1 MCAGAGGDAVVGV
14 QRVRHL
20 GGVPVPEVQR
30 HDGSPAGQGKVAV
43 DRDVVDVPDLLVEP
57 LHQGVLRLFHRL
69 YALRQQVVRRRVQ
82 PGDTVAV
89 QRAGLQTGGVVLRL
103 LPVEGVD
110 AAAAPQQGADVHA
123 GTDAQPAG
131 TLRPHEPLVAGEA
144 QYVHPQR
151 GHVDRDRAR
160 RLGGVQNQ
168 QCAVGMGDL
177 RDARY
182 VQHISRQVGGMGAH
196 HGSGVGAEQRR
207 KVLAADAPLPVG
219 PDEGQSHA
227 LRLQR
232 IQGAQD
238 GVVLQIGGD
247 GVIRRGEKTLYGDIQ
262 RHGGVGGE
270 HHLLRAG
277 TAQQLRQLP
286 PCLEHRAG
294 RLHGRTVG
302 APCGVARRQNGLR
315 HRLRHL
321 RRLVQRGG
329 GVIQI
334 DELFHQYISNTKQ
347 PPWAIPASSSAAQR
361 ASRSSG
367 SAFHARPHPAVIW
380 EGMGIIRPG
389 SPASW
394 NSASA
399 AMA

>member
-1 MCAGAGGDAVVGV
+1 
-14 QRVRHL
+14 
-20 GGVPVPEVQR
+20 
-30 HDGSPAGQGKVAV
+30 
-43 DRDVVDVPDLLVEP
+43 
-57 LHQGVLRLFHRL
+57 
-69 YALRQQVVRRRVQ
+69 
-82 PGDTVAV
+82 
-89 QRAGLQTGGVVLRL
+89 
-103 LPVEGVD
+103 
-110 AAAAPQQGADVHA
+110 
-123 GTDAQPAG
+123 
-131 TLRPHEPLVAGEA
+131 
-144 QYVHPQR
+144 
-151 GHVDRDRAR
+151 
-160 RLGGVQNQ
+160 
-168 QCAVGMGDL
+168 MGDL
-177 RDARY
+177 CDARY
-182 VQHISRQVGGMGAH
+182 VQHISRQVGGMGAD
-196 HGSGVGAEQRR
+196 HGSGIGAEQRR

-232 IQGAQD
+232 VQGAED
-238 GVVLQIGGD
+238 RVVLQIGGD
-247 GVIRRGEKTLYGDIQ
+247 GVIRRGEKPLDGDIQ

-277 TAQQLRQLP
+277 TAQQLRQLS
-286 PCLEHRAG
+286 PCLKHRAG
-294 RLHGRTVG
+294 RLHGRAVG
-302 APCGVARRQNGLR
+302 APCGVARRQDGLR

-347 PPWAIPASSSAAQR
+347 PPWAIPAPSSAAQR

-389 SPASW
+389 SPAAW

-399 AMA
+399 AMAWEVVSKVTTSAGFFCRVKAGRPSWPASAFPR